1 MNPSVLLFCVC
12 VFFQDQNTAL
22 HLAAM
27 NGNVES
33 AKLLLSMGAEKDAKN
48 MVSQRVK
55 HKPQSDY

>member
-55 HKPQSDY
+55 HKP